1 MSLNEILEVIKVKID
16 DVVTVYNFVVEVDRN
31 FVKVGE

>member
-16 DVVTVYNFVVEVDRN
+16 DVVTVYNFVVEVERN